1 MFSPI
6 PLSLEVITAGCSF
19 K

>member
-6 PLSLEVITAGCSF
+6 PLSLEVISARCSF